1 MQPRFFC
8 ALASCCRYR
17 KWRTER
23 PPQRLASVFRCHYQ
37 LSKQFNGRGAWFLSC
52 SSGSL
57 VWEAPIIALSG
68 SVWVVDD
75 ISQKLPLR
83 QWQQFD
89 TCAWMGQRC
98 KGTVTCDEFRDAL
111 RDVGFPASQ
120 WVHMPAMPACVHES
134 FFMNLCRGTDA
145 WNRRFNMEDG
155 CAEVEIFG
163 NFELR
168 PLFSSFPPVT
178 AQEVE
183 ALPSGCS
190 WSAGHVLFAGIVVDL
205 KIWDVKSIGFAF
217 VLEINH
223 VEILVSTFVSFV
235 QAFHVRNV
243 TVK

>member
-1 MQPRFFC
+1 MTFHKSSLSGNDNSLTHVHGWVSAVREPSLVMNFEMHYVM
-8 ALASCCRYR
+8 LASQRVNEYTC
-17 KWRTER
+17 
-23 PPQRLASVFRCHYQ
+23 PQCPHVSMKV
-37 LSKQFNGRGAWFLSC
+37 
-52 SSGSL
+52 
-57 VWEAPIIALSG
+57 
-68 SVWVVDD
+68 
-75 ISQKLPLR
+75 
-83 QWQQFD
+83 
-89 TCAWMGQRC
+89 
-98 KGTVTCDEFRDAL
+98 
-111 RDVGFPASQ
+111 
-120 WVHMPAMPACVHES
+120 

-190 WSAGHVLFAGIVVDL
+190 WSAGHVWLAGIVVDL

-235 QAFHVRNV
+235 QAFHMPNV